1 MGTVNQN
8 DSINDQLTGPEGG
21 TVSTRREC
29 VGEAI
34 AAFMI
39 VPRHVLGGQGQRA
52 PSDKLNIAGVGVG
65 AMGGEYLRNCE
76 SENIVALADV
86 DFSFAARTFA
96 RYPNAKTYKDF
107 RVMLEK
113 EKSIDAVAI
122 GTPDHTHAVV
132 AAAAIALGK
141 HVYCAKPMCRT
152 IHEVRAV
159 TKAAR
164 AAKVATQMS
173 TQSAASEAACAT
185 AELLGSGIIG
195 KVREVHMSSDRPIWP
210 QGLARPEAEPVPPGL
225 DWDLWIGPAPYRPY
239 SPYYHPFNHRG
250 WYDFGTGAMGD
261 MALHDWHFFW
271 DVLKLKYPTKI
282 SATVALAT
290 QASRAV
296 TPEGVVKM
304 KTNKVKYP
312 ESFPHA
318 EIVTFEFP
326 ERGGMPAL
334 RLIWY
339 DGGLLPPRPLGLDPA
354 EPAPAKYYVG
364 DKGVLIPAAPWTTTA
379 APAPRTQ
386 TPRFIVLENGKRK
399 QFKPP
404 RKTIARTIGHYQEW
418 IAAAKGGK
426 PANCNFDYACL
437 FAETALLGVIAAR
450 TGREL
455 LYDAEGARFTN
466 YSDANE
472 FVSPPY
478 RAGWSL

>member
-1 MGTVNQN
+1 MDTADNQA
-8 DSINDQLTGPEGG
+8 SIEKSRTGSGG
-21 TVSTRREC
+21 QTASTRREC
-29 VGEAI
+29 VGGAI

-65 AMGGEYLRNCE
+65 GMGAGYLQNCE

-86 DFSFAARTFA
+86 DYSFAAKTFA

-113 EKSIDAVAI
+113 EKGIDAVTI

-132 AAAAIALGK
+132 AMAAIALGK
-141 HVYCAKPMCRT
+141 HVYCAKPLCRT

-173 TQSAASEAACAT
+173 TQSAASESACAT
-185 AELLGSGIIG
+185 AEMLASGIIG

-210 QGLARPEAEPVPPGL
+210 QGMARPEGEPVPPDL

-239 SPYYHPFNHRG
+239 SPFYHPFNHRG
-250 WYDFGTGAMGD
+250 WYDFGTGALGD
-261 MALHDWHFFW
+261 MALHDWHAFW

-282 SATVALAT
+282 SSTVALAT
-290 QASRAV
+290 QATRAV
-296 TPEGVVKM
+296 LPNGVVRMRTK
-304 KTNKVKYP
+304 KVKYP

-318 EIVTFEFP
+318 EILTFEFP
-326 ERGGMPAL
+326 ERGGMPPL
-334 RLIWY
+334 RLMWY
-339 DGGLLPPRPLGLDPA
+339 DGGLLPPRPLGLDVA
-354 EPAPAKYYVG
+354 DSAPVKYYVG
-364 DKGVLIPAAPWTTTA
+364 DKGVLIPAGGRASG
-379 APAPRTQ
+379 
-386 TPRFIVLENGKRK
+386 FIVLVNGKSK
-399 QFKPP
+399 EFKPP
-404 RKTIARTIGHYQEW
+404 RKTIPRTIGHYQEW

-426 PANCNFDYACL
+426 PANCNFNYACL

-450 TGREL
+450 TGRDL
-455 LYDAEGARFTN
+455 LYDAENARFTN
-466 YSDANE
+466 YAEANE
-472 FVSPPY
+472 FVNPPY